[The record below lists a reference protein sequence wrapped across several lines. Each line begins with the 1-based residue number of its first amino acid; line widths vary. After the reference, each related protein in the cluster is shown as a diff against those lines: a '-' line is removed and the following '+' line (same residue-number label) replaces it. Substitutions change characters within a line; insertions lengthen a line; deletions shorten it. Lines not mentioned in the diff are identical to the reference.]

1 MQKSFNQ
8 QEVVRRRTPFVVT
21 ILVVISAG
29 LMLRLASFQF
39 SLPLEVQSYL
49 ESLRDAGYTRT
60 LELAADRG
68 VIYDRNGEPLAVNT
82 LDYMIG
88 ISPNLVSEPQRTA
101 QLLASALGLNELEIY
116 EKVRSDDPWVQI
128 APRIS
133 AAVRQQVT
141 ALDLPGVTLT
151 PIPRRS
157 YPQGPLAAQIIGFV
171 GGDLVGYYGVEGY
184 YQDQLAGQVRER
196 EISRI
201 PFDLPETT
209 QIGHGSDVVL
219 TIDRDVQ
226 YLAENELLRS
236 VQESGATGGTIIV
249 MNPRNGE
256 ILALANYPNFDPNAY
271 FNITDENVLRNPAV
285 NTIYEPGS
293 VMKVI
298 TVAAALDRQAI
309 APDFS
314 YVDSGVLNVAG
325 ISVYNW
331 DRQAYGA
338 VDVTRVLVDSLNIGA
353 ATVALEM
360 GRQPFYEE
368 FNEFGF
374 GRITGVDLEGEESG
388 LMPVPGDPNWSE
400 ANYVTSS
407 FGQGI
412 SVTPLQ
418 MLTAVCAIANDGLM
432 MQPHVVRQFVSNGE
446 IIPATPAALG
456 RPISAETAQQV
467 TQMMVSVVES
477 GLDNPARL
485 PGYTIAGKTG
495 TAEIPDPSGGFYQS
509 GVSITTFVGFLPAD
523 DPQVAIL
530 IKLDRPREYW
540 ASQVVAPVFSR
551 FVERL
556 VILMEIPTDDVRQ
569 QLSALGGSV
578 NNINR

>member
-1 MQKSFNQ
+1 MQKAFNQ

-21 ILVVISAG
+21 VLVVISAG

-39 SLPLEVQSYL
+39 SLPLDVQSYL

-116 EKVRSDDPWVQI
+116 EKVRSDDPWVQL

-141 ALDLPGVTLT
+141 ALDLAGVTLT

-196 EISRI
+196 SISRI

-209 QIGHGSDVVL
+209 QVGHGSDVVL

-226 YLAENELLRS
+226 YLAENELLRAI
-236 VQESGATGGTIIV
+236 QESGATGGTIIV

-256 ILALANYPNFDPNAY
+256 VLALANYPNFDPNAY
-271 FNITDENVLRNPAV
+271 FNITDETVLRNPAV

-314 YVDSGVLNVAG
+314 YVDNGVLNVAG

-331 DRQAYGA
+331 DRRAYGA

-446 IIPATPAALG
+446 VIPATPAALG

-467 TQMMVSVVES
+467 TQMMVAVVES

-556 VILMEIPTDDVRQ
+556 VILMEIPTDDVRR
-569 QLSALGGSV
+569 QLGALGGSV
-578 NNINR
+578 NAINR